1 MRVTLA
7 ALTIIAV
14 ACGGGEPR
22 GAGETEA
29 AVETP
34 APPAPTPGVVTGAM
48 HEIRM
53 LGTDDG
59 RFIYEPASLLIK
71 VGDHVRWI
79 NVSGGPH
86 NVAFYPDRIPPGA
99 GDFLQAA
106 MTRRIGDLAG
116 ELLFEANAV
125 FEIGFAGAPPG
136 TYDYFCT
143 PHEMLGMKGQLTILQ

>member
-1 MRVTLA
+1 MRVA
-7 ALTIIAV
+7 FGALTIIAV
-14 ACGGGEPR
+14 ACGGGEQG
-22 GAGETEA
+22 GAGETET

-34 APPAPTPGVVTGAM
+34 APTRSVVTGAV

-53 LGTDDG
+53 LGTEDG
-59 RFIYEPASLLIK
+59 RFIYEPASLMIR

-86 NVAFYPDRIPPGA
+86 NVAFYADRIPPGA

-125 FEIGFAGAPPG
+125 FEIGFTGAPPG
-136 TYDYFCT
+136 TYDYFCA
-143 PHEMLGMKGQLTILQ
+143 PHEMLGMKGQLTILP